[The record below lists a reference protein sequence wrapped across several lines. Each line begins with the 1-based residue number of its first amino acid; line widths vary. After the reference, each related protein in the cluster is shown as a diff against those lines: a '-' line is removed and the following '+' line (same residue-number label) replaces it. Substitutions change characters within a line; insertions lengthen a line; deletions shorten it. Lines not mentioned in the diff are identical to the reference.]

1 MLETPELS
9 ALDAMLD
16 PVGRVLTPE
25 VAAKLAALKAD
36 PAAQQRVDEL
46 ADKSTAG
53 QLSEAEAREYD
64 AFIRAI
70 DFIGVLQAKAR
81 KVLATPNP

>member
-1 MLETPELS
+1 MLETSELS
-9 ALDAMLD
+9 VLDAMLE
-16 PVGRVLTPE
+16 PVSRVLTTE

-36 PAAQQRVDEL
+36 PAAQRRVDEL

-53 QLSEAEAREYD
+53 QLTETEAREYD
-64 AFIRAI
+64 AFIQAI

-81 KVLATPNP
+81 KVLTTPNP

>member
-1 MLETPELS
+1 MLQTPELS

-16 PVGRVLTPE
+16 PVSRVLTPE

-53 QLSEAEAREYD
+53 QLSESEAREYD
-64 AFIRAI
+64 AYIRAI
-70 DFIGVLQAKAR
+70 DFIGVLRAKAR
-81 KVLATPNP
+81 KVLSSPNP